1 MKPTLSDYAET
12 IASLRWSYFKE
23 QFRQSPILTVIAG
36 LFILL
41 AIIQSFFL
49 ITGAFSP
56 LPSDV
61 EKEVSKQIDKI
72 KIGAITTFPILYLFR
87 QIFLTP
93 FLIEKTN
100 RGFFALFPI
109 PNMFL
114 VLTRWIEGGLA
125 VTELLCSSF
134 LFLILSFATKSILDT
149 VVQTFLWWLILRV
162 TVATLYEAYCI
173 VSDYVWLVFPLYILL
188 YAWFM
193 VDVLIPHVA
202 ESLPKMSTF
211 WKWVD
216 ETAVQSVSFG
226 TLILFGVLFLA
237 FMLSVLLYSYR
248 MKNILLKK

>member
-1 MKPTLSDYAET
+1 
-12 IASLRWSYFKE
+12 
-23 QFRQSPILTVIAG
+23 
-36 LFILL
+36 
-41 AIIQSFFL
+41 
-49 ITGAFSP
+49 
-56 LPSDV
+56 
-61 EKEVSKQIDKI
+61 
-72 KIGAITTFPILYLFR
+72 LFR

-109 PNMFL
+109 PNLFL